1 MLWVQPKENDM
12 KQIARHLQRV
22 AARHFWSVIPDSPDA
37 HGWFKALSTVDI
49 DGEVKPLLLV
59 GSAHRYFEDGYCIAV
74 LNPEQALVD
83 EIPTGCAYTDSVLRE
98 QVRKRCDAAV
108 LVLLGGGSGQDGSV
122 IGAYTTKTPAPSRF
136 CVT

>member
-1 MLWVQPKENDM
+1 MRK
-12 KQIARHLQRV
+12 IAQHLQQL
-22 AARHFWSVIPDSPDA
+22 AARQFWSVLPGSPYA
-37 HGWFKALSTVDI
+37 HGWFKALATVEI

-59 GSAHRYFEDGYCIAV
+59 GSAHRHFEDGYCIAV

-83 EIPTGCAYTDSVLRE
+83 EIPPGCAYTNSVLRE

-108 LVLLGGGSGQDGSV
+108 LVLFGGGSGQDGSV
-122 IGAYTTKTPAPSRF
+122 IGAYTTKTPTPSRF

>member
-1 MLWVQPKENDM
+1 M

-59 GSAHRYFEDGYCIAV
+59 GSAHRHFEDGYCIAV

-83 EIPTGCAYTDSVLRE
+83 EIPPGCAYNAPILRH
-98 QVRKRCDAAV
+98 QVRKRCDAAINV
-108 LVLLGGGSGQDGSV
+108 AFAGGGSVRTSEIIGSY
-122 IGAYTTKTPAPSRF
+122 ISRTPAPARF